1 MTMDDE
7 KDYVRLRCFESVDFT
22 MFLNLAGLY
31 QLPLKKARKVFR
43 LMHSCPE
50 GNAEAIQRTGEW
62 LDKEVQTVQF
72 AAQEAERA
80 YQMGYD
86 VTINPKNRSPATADR
101 RRRNAELAEAVRRS
115 QRDLKKVHRLQE
127 AFRSERII

>member
-43 LMHSCPE
+43 LMHSSPE
-50 GNAEAIQRTGEW
+50 RNAEAIEQTAVW
-62 LDKEVQTVQF
+62 LDKEVQTAQI
-72 AAQEAERA
+72 AALETARE
-80 YQMGYD
+80 YEMGYD
-86 VTINPKNRSPATADR
+86 ATINPESRSPTTAHQR
-101 RRRNAELAEAVRRS
+101 QRNAALAEAVRRS

-127 AFRSERII
+127 AFRSERKI